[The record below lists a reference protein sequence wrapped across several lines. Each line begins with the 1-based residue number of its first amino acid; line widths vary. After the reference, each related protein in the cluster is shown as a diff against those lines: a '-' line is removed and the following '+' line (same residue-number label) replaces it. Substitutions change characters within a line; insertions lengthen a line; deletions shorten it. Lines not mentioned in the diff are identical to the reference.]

1 MFRRLREDIK
11 SIIERDPAARNAW
24 EVLTCYPGFQAI
36 LVHRASHWCWNHGLK
51 WFARFFSH
59 LARIATGI
67 EIHPAAVIGRRVF
80 IDHGCGVVIGE
91 TAEVGDDCT
100 IYQGVT
106 LGGTSLSKGKKR
118 HPTLERGVIIG
129 AGAKVLGSFTVGEM
143 AKVGSNAVVV
153 KPVPAGAT
161 AVGNPARIIQKDE
174 SKIKTDAASVLFSSY
189 GITPNEDD
197 PLIKALRG
205 LINNAAAQEHQ
216 LKNII
221 SALEAAKIPLET
233 LPEDE
238 TVSPEQLNK
247 MVE

>member
-1 MFRRLREDIK
+1 M
-11 SIIERDPAARNAW
+11 
-24 EVLTCYPGFQAI
+24 
-36 LVHRASHWCWNHGLK
+36 
-51 WFARFFSH
+51 
-59 LARIATGI
+59 
-67 EIHPAAVIGRRVF
+67 
-80 IDHGCGVVIGE
+80 
-91 TAEVGDDCT
+91 
-100 IYQGVT
+100 
-106 LGGTSLSKGKKR
+106 GGTSLSKGKKR

-247 MVE
+247 LVE